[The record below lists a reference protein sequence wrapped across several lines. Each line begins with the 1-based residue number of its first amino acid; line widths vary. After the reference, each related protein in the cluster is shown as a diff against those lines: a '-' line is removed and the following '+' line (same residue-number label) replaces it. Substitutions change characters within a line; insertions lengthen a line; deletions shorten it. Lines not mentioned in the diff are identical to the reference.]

1 MKKYFGALFV
11 VASLVACKSETE
23 KRAIDFVNPFIGTA

>member
-1 MKKYFGALFV
+1 MMKKYFGALFV

-23 KRAIDFVNPFIGTA
+23 KQAIAL